1 MSFDNTQLTS
11 AFGYDVNNMRFRKP
25 LDGSLPND
33 TTVKFKRVAIG
44 TKNLDGSLGD
54 LIIPT
59 LRVYSYGLS
68 PNRDQK
74 TGKIDGYS
82 IPLCLFSRD
91 DPTEEQRQWVDTFN
105 RVVEHVKQYI
115 LDHKD
120 DIERYDLEPAELK
133 KLNPLYYKRE
143 KGKIVDGTG
152 PTLYAKV
159 MQNKKTGTISTPFC
173 DQRGNDVDPM
183 SIMDK
188 RCYVTAAI
196 KFESIFIGSRI
207 SLQIKV
213 YEAQVQLLDS
223 APRRF
228 LQSMS
233 SSSNVVMDSDNA
245 PSLLSFSSSSLSSS
259 SSSSQNHNSHESDDD
274 SGSLNGDDEEKDEH
288 PAPAPAPAPVPV
300 SSAKPTSRRTVVR
313 KP

>member
-11 AFGYDVNNMRFRKP
+11 AFGYDINNMRFRKP

-33 TTVKFKRVAIG
+33 TTVKFKRISIG
-44 TKNLDGSLGD
+44 TKNPDGTLGD
-54 LIIPT
+54 LILPT
-59 LRVYSYGLS
+59 LRLYSFGLS

-74 TGKIDGYS
+74 TGRIDGYS
-82 IPLCLFSRD
+82 IPLCMFNRD
-91 DPTEEQRQWVDTFN
+91 EPTDEQRKWVDTFN
-105 RVVEHVKQYI
+105 NIVEHTKQYI

-143 KGKIVDGTG
+143 KGKIVDGSG

-173 DQRGNDVDPM
+173 DEKGNDVDPM
-183 SIMDK
+183 TIMDK
-188 RCYVTAAI
+188 RCYVTALI

-213 YEAQVQLLDS
+213 YEAKVQMLDS

-228 LQSMS
+228 LQSMVNP
-233 SSSNVVMDSDNA
+233 SSNVVIE
-245 PSLLSFSSSSLSSS
+245 SSSSTSSS
-259 SSSSQNHNSHESDDD
+259 HSNVTLSVQMNNDEDSKEDSDDT
-274 SGSLNGDDEEKDEH
+274 GSINGDDEDKPSAPPVPS
-288 PAPAPAPAPVPV
+288 PAPTTSTKPAP
-300 SSAKPTSRRTVVR
+300 SRRTITR

>member
-11 AFGYDVNNMRFRKP
+11 AFGYDVSNMRFRKP

-33 TTVKFKRVAIG
+33 TTVKFKRISIG
-44 TKNLDGSLGD
+44 TKNPDGSLGD

-59 LRVYSYGLS
+59 LRLYSFGLS

-74 TGKIDGYS
+74 TGRIDGYS
-82 IPLCLFSRD
+82 IPLCMFSRD
-91 DPTEEQRQWVDTFN
+91 DPTDEQRKWVETFN
-105 RVVEHVKQYI
+105 NIVEHAKEYI

-133 KLNPLYYKRE
+133 KLNPMYYKRE

-159 MQNKKTGTISTPFC
+159 MQNKKTSTISTPFC
-173 DQRGNDVDPM
+173 DEKGNDIDPM
-183 SIMDK
+183 TIMDK
-188 RCYVTAAI
+188 RCYVTALI

-213 YEAQVQLLDS
+213 YEAKVQMLDS

-228 LQSMS
+228 LQSMVS
-233 SSSNVVMDSDNA
+233 SSSNVVVE
-245 PSLLSFSSSSLSSS
+245 SSSPSSTISLSNSVSS
-259 SSSSQNHNSHESDDD
+259 NVTVHNDDDNKDDSDD
-274 SGSLNGDDEEKDEH
+274 SGSINGDDDDKPSSPP
-288 PAPAPAPAPVPV
+288 PAPIQTTSIKQAPA
-300 SSAKPTSRRTVVR
+300 RRTIVR